1 MLQRLATNAGRRT
14 FMAPPL
20 RRLGVTARHLAPAAA
35 DTHQTAVE
43 EELELIISGPA

>member
-14 FMAPPL
+14 LMAPPL

-35 DTHQTAVE
+35 DTQTAVE